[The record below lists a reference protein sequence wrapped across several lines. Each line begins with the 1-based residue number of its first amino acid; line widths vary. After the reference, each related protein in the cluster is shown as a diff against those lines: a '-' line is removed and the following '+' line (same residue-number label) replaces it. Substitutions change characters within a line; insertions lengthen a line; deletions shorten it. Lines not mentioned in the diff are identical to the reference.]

1 MGIDRGFS
9 HESHS
14 GVSGQERLAVY
25 FRSLMRHSVTRT
37 KLSTSSTRP
46 SVSLPKTLRQVPLF
60 SKLRDSDL
68 EVLAPLLT
76 QRDYPKNRVI
86 RFAHDPC
93 DAFCVVLRGQVK
105 VMLIA
110 EDGREVVLSLVRE
123 GDFFGE
129 MALLDDE
136 PYAAS
141 VIAMDDT
148 TLLVLRRDDFR
159 RSIRNLPEM
168 SFGLLRAL
176 CARLLEA
183 DNKIGGLM
191 LLDVTGRV
199 AHLLLELS
207 AREDGYEISDLPTH
221 QVIAQMVGSTRETVS
236 RTISA
241 MTAKQLIV
249 GTPRGVR
256 ILNHEALES
265 ASGHMLRRRLKT
277 PYTGDRADTA
287 RNDGS
292 MGS

>member
-1 MGIDRGFS
+1 M
-9 HESHS
+9 
-14 GVSGQERLAVY
+14 
-25 FRSLMRHSVTRT
+25 
-37 KLSTSSTRP
+37 
-46 SVSLPKTLRQVPLF
+46 SLPRTLRHVPLF
-60 SKLRDSDL
+60 SQLRDSDL
-68 EVLAPLLT
+68 ELLAPLLT
-76 QRDYPKNRVI
+76 QREYPKNRVI

-93 DAFCVVLRGQVK
+93 DAFYVVLKGQVK

-148 TLLVLRRDDFR
+148 SLLVLRRDDFR
-159 RSIRNLPEM
+159 RSIRELPEM

-191 LLDVTGRV
+191 LLDVSGRV

-207 AREDGYEISDLPTH
+207 ARAGGDVIPDLPTH
-221 QVIAQMVGSTRETVS
+221 QVIAQMVGSSRETVS
-236 RTISA
+236 RTIGA
-241 MTAKQLIV
+241 MQAKQLVQV
-249 GTPRGVR
+249 GDDGVR
-256 ILNHEALES
+256 ILNREALES
-265 ASGHMLRRRLKT
+265 AAGHMLRRRLKT
-277 PYTGDRADTA
+277 PYAGNRAVTPRA
-287 RNDGS
+287 GTIAAPGR
-292 MGS
+292 

>member
-1 MGIDRGFS
+1 M
-9 HESHS
+9 
-14 GVSGQERLAVY
+14 
-25 FRSLMRHSVTRT
+25 
-37 KLSTSSTRP
+37 
-46 SVSLPKTLRQVPLF
+46 SLPKTLRQVPLF

-93 DAFCVVLRGQVK
+93 DAFYVVLRGQVK

-159 RSIRNLPEM
+159 RSIRELPEM

-176 CARLLEA
+176 CGRLLEA

-191 LLDVTGRV
+191 LLDVSGRV

-221 QVIAQMVGSTRETVS
+221 QVIAQMVGSSRETVS

-249 GTPRGVR
+249 GTPTGVR

-265 ASGHMLRRRLKT
+265 AAGHMLRRRLKT
-277 PYTGDRADTA
+277 PYAGDAARTG
-287 RNDGS
+287 GS
-292 MGS
+292 PLR

>member
-1 MGIDRGFS
+1 M
-9 HESHS
+9 
-14 GVSGQERLAVY
+14 
-25 FRSLMRHSVTRT
+25 
-37 KLSTSSTRP
+37 
-46 SVSLPKTLRQVPLF
+46 SLPRTLRHVPLF
-60 SKLRDSDL
+60 SQLRDSDL

-76 QRDYPKNRVI
+76 QREYPKNRVI

-93 DAFCVVLRGQVK
+93 DAFYVVLRGQVK

-148 TLLVLRRDDFR
+148 SLLVLRRDDFR
-159 RSIRNLPEM
+159 RSIRELPEM

-191 LLDVTGRV
+191 LLDVSGRV

-207 AREDGYEISDLPTH
+207 AREGGDRINDLPTH
-221 QVIAQMVGSTRETVS
+221 QVIAQMVGSSRETVS
-236 RTISA
+236 RTIGA
-241 MTAKQLIV
+241 MTAKQLIAP
-249 GTPRGVR
+249 TDSGVR
-256 ILNHEALES
+256 ILNREALES
-265 ASGHMLRRRLKT
+265 AAGHMLRRRLKT
-277 PYTGDRADTA
+277 PYQGNRTVTPRVGTSTA
-287 RNDGS
+287 TP
-292 MGS
+292 